1 MKKDEEKVEVIFD
14 DPKEINGPYL
24 SFYDNEKKSVRYIPT
39 TEEMFHK
46 VRNIRRDAE
55 RREQKDVYYEV
66 RYGEDDVW
74 VRQKEKPSDKEYYV
88 DYKVVPPASLDY
100 LKDEY
105 DLEFAYPNE
114 SSRYGVDSDWLVE
127 QIEKI
132 LTKASEIERAIFKLS
147 FFEHKND
154 TEIALLV
161 FNDKKKRTSV
171 CKQKEEIRYF
181 VACHL
186 KRLLNRD

>member
-14 DPKEINGPYL
+14 DPSEINGPYL
-24 SFYDNEKKSVRYIPT
+24 SFYDNEKKRVRYVPT

-46 VRNIRRDAE
+46 VRNINRDMQ
-55 RREQKDVYYEV
+55 RREQKDIYYEV
-66 RYGEDDVW
+66 RYSEDDVW
-74 VRQKEKPSDKEYYV
+74 VRQKEKPSKDEYYV
-88 DYKVVPPASLDY
+88 DYRVVYPASLDY

-105 DLEFAYPNE
+105 DLEFSYPND
-114 SSRYGVDSDWLVE
+114 SSTHGVDGEWLYAQLKNILSKVSDNDR
-127 QIEKI
+127 KI
-132 LTKASEIERAIFKLS
+132 FELS
-147 FFEHKND
+147 FFQHKND

-171 CKQKEEIRYF
+171 CRQKEEIRYF